1 MVDGGHPPRAADVTQ
16 LRAMQKSAV
25 SARGRDEQSEQSKAQ
40 SLSET
45 LRSSARGVGALGAA

>member
-1 MVDGGHPPRAADVTQ
+1 MVSEAHPPRATDVTQ

-25 SARGRDEQSEQSKAQ
+25 SARGRDEQSEQIKAE